1 MQPQQNSTTFK
12 VTTHAGRMLTV
23 SVASGEECSAS
34 EIQSDLRGDF
44 LVEPVIEPSPQATR
58 DSFTATPIRNALK
71 FVAVWVVVLIVGF
84 FVAMLIDLFIDM
96 AKLGD
101 GLTSER
107 LLVLSRGWLYLLIT
121 GVLIFLAPVFL
132 RLKRSL

>member
-1 MQPQQNSTTFK
+1 MQPQQNSTTFN
-12 VTTHAGRMLTV
+12 VTTHAGRILTV
-23 SVASGEECSAS
+23 SVASGEACSAS
-34 EIQSDLRGDF
+34 EIQADLQGNF
-44 LVEPVIEPSPQATR
+44 LVEPVIEPSTQVSPDGYRT
-58 DSFTATPIRNALK
+58 TPIRNALK

-107 LLVLSRGWLYLLIT
+107 LRLLSRGWLYLLIT
-121 GVLIFLAPVFL
+121 GVLIFLAPVVL
-132 RLKRSL
+132 RLKRSS